1 MLKSKFILFITVCVV
16 ANWQFRYAVDYFT
29 FNEKMVS
36 KHKIQK
42 NVGSVTSHIKTE
54 SRSFL
59 ISDETVNIKI
69 FSQLKIQSFTISAD
83 AGIYS
88 VWAEGIEIATTSS
101 TPLLKI
107 SYANDS
113 IEVKTFEAIIGR
125 YKKIK
130 VTSVNPIKS
139 LRIKLIVPEKKPRFY
154 EDNLTIKVE
163 EENLILLNEIALD
176 SYISGVVQAEAG
188 RRSYQEFYKV
198 QAILAR
204 TFALSH
210 LQKHALEGFSL
221 CDYTHC
227 QAYFGKSTELGILKA
242 VSETRNKVAVDDNL
256 NLIEAAF
263 HSNSGGQTVNSEDVW
278 GSRLSYLRSVNDTFS
293 VKMPNARWERKM
305 AKEDW
310 ISYLKLKHHFP
321 VQDSNALRQTFNFKQ
336 DSRKPYLEVN
346 SIRIALKNVRS
357 DLQLK
362 STFFS
367 IVPQGDTLLFKGK
380 GFGHGVGMCQEGAM
394 RMAKMGYNYSQVI
407 NFYYQ
412 NIQLIDLHKLNFF
425 KDE

>member
-1 MLKSKFILFITVCVV
+1 MLKIKFVIFISFIVFASWQLQDVRSDFDISTKIISKHEMIKN
-16 ANWQFRYAVDYFT
+16 ASS
-29 FNEKMVS
+29 VS
-36 KHKIQK
+36 KQL
-42 NVGSVTSHIKTE
+42 KTDNY
-54 SRSFL
+54 SFL

-69 FSQLKIQSFTISAD
+69 FSQLKVKAFTVSAD
-83 AGIYS
+83 AGTYR
-88 VWAEGIEIATTSS
+88 VWSDGIEIINTS
-101 TPLLKI
+101 TAPLLKI
-107 SYANDS
+107 SYFNDS
-113 IEVKTFEAIIGR
+113 IEVKTFESVIGR

-130 VTSVNPIKS
+130 ITSQDPIKS
-139 LRIKLIVPEKKPRFY
+139 LRIKLILPERKPRFY
-154 EDNLTIKVE
+154 EDNIEVKVE
-163 EENLILLNEIALD
+163 AEALTLLNEVTFD
-176 SYISGVVQAEAG
+176 NYISGVVQAEAG
-188 RRSYQEFYKV
+188 KHSYQEFYKV

-227 QAYFGKSTELGILKA
+227 QAYNGKTTELTIMKA
-242 VSETRNKVAVDDNL
+242 VSETRGKVVVDDNL

-293 VKMPNARWERKM
+293 IKMPNARWERKM

-310 ISYLKLKHHFP
+310 ISYLKLKHHYP
-321 VQDSNALRQTFNFKQ
+321 VQDSNALWQAFNFKQ
-336 DSRKPYLEVN
+336 DIRKPYLEANNV
-346 SIRIALKNVRS
+346 RIALKSVRT

-367 IVPQGDTLLFKGK
+367 IIPQGDTLLFKGR

-394 RMAKMGYNYSQVI
+394 RMAKIGYTYSQVI

-412 NIQLIDLHKLNFF
+412 NTQLIDLHKLNFF